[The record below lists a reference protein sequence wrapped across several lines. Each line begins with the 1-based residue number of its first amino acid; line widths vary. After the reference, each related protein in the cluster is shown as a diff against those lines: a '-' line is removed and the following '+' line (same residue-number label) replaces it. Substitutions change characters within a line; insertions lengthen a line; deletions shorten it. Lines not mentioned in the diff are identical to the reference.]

1 MSRVAKNP
9 IEIVDGV
16 TVNFNNGCLD
26 VKGKVGE
33 LKFDLPETVSLDV
46 SDNSI
51 SVKYDE
57 KNQQSVALAG
67 TTRALVNNMIIGVS
81 QGFEKKLELKGVG
94 YRAKA
99 SGKLLELTLGFSH
112 PVKYQLPDEVQVETP
127 SQTEVVL
134 KSHNKQILGQAAA
147 EIRAFRPPEPYK
159 GKGVR
164 YSDENVRRK
173 EAKKAAGA

>member
-9 IEIVDGV
+9 IEIIDGV
-16 TVNFNNGCLD
+16 TVNLNDGCLD

-33 LKFDLPETVSLDV
+33 LKFDLPETVSLDIA
-46 SDNSI
+46 DNVI

-57 KNQQSVALAG
+57 NNQQSVALAG